1 MYELIGVS
9 PSIITSY
16 YEAIEK
22 ADKHPNAN
30 NIFVIAVKN
39 TFHILE
45 PHCPRGVAE
54 TYITKLLK
62 PYFDRKCLG
71 IFERAFVDQNEAEGI
86 YNNQFSELL
95 DILEEDHS
103 EESIYFIKALDCI
116 YDLLP
121 YDRAVIIDG
130 TTYLSSW
137 FNLEYWSDQH
147 TDAYENRVILKK
159 AKPPEK
165 NIDMALNTNK
175 AYRDKIKFLLP
186 IVSPVN
192 PFAKNEIT
200 DMKEEIVR
208 MYVDEPRMTAR
219 AIYGMSQIMHEHSD
233 ISFVKAFGELEPEVD
248 SDLVIPKKD
257 IYESWYAYTI
267 AIYNRSSKQTAPIK
281 DVLELAK
288 YYSYFMFPDIPKK
301 RDLISLDKAK
311 KQIREKSFFKGLR
324 LYEFTDNRLKIV
336 RPKDEVK
343 FTEEYLLE
351 VTKQLN
357 RLSKS

>member
-1 MYELIGVS
+1 MYELIGVT

-30 NIFVIAVKN
+30 SIFVVAVKN
-39 TFHILE
+39 TFHVLE

-54 TYITKLLK
+54 TYVTKLLK
-62 PYFDRKCLG
+62 PYFDRKHSG
-71 IFERAFVDQNEAEGI
+71 IYERAFVNEDEAKEI

-95 DILEEDHS
+95 DILEKDHS
-103 EESIYFIKALDCI
+103 EENMYFIKALDCI

-121 YDRAVIIDG
+121 HDRAVIING
-130 TTYLSSW
+130 TAYLSSW

-147 TDAYENRVILKK
+147 TDAYENRTILKR
-159 AKPPEK
+159 AKIGEK

-175 AYRDKIKFLLP
+175 AYRDRIKFLLP
-186 IVSPVN
+186 VVSPIN

-200 DMKEEIVR
+200 DMKVEIVR
-208 MYVDEPRMTAR
+208 MYVDEHHMTAR
-219 AIYGMSQIMHEHSD
+219 AVYGMSQIMHEHSD
-233 ISFVKAFGELEPEVD
+233 ISFVRAFGELEPEID
-248 SDLVIPKKD
+248 SDRVIPKKD

-267 AIYNRSSKQTAPIK
+267 AIYSRSSKQTAPIK
-281 DVLELAK
+281 EALELAK

-311 KQIREKSFFKGLR
+311 KPIREKSFFKGLR
-324 LYEFTDNRLKIV
+324 LYEFTDNRLKIE

>member
-22 ADKHPNAN
+22 ANTHPNAKR
-30 NIFVIAVKN
+30 IFIVAVKN
-39 TFHILE
+39 TFHVLE

-54 TYITKLLK
+54 TYITKMLK
-62 PYFDRKCLG
+62 PYFDRKRLG
-71 IFERAFVDQNEAEGI
+71 IFERAFMNHDEAIEI
-86 YNNQFSELL
+86 YKNQFSELL
-95 DILEEDHS
+95 DALENDSS
-103 EESIYFIKALDCI
+103 EESKYAVKALDCI

-121 YDRAVIIDG
+121 YDRAIMIDG
-130 TTYLSSW
+130 KAYLSSW
-137 FNLEYWSDQH
+137 FNLSHWSNQH
-147 TDAYENRVILKK
+147 SDAYDNRLILQQ
-159 AKPPEK
+159 AKPSEK

-186 IVSPVN
+186 LVSPAN

-208 MYVDEPRMTAR
+208 MYVDEHRMTAR
-219 AIYGMSQIMHEHSD
+219 AVYGMSQIMYEHSN
-233 ISFVKAFGELEPEVD
+233 ISFVKAFGELEPEID
-248 SDLVIPKKD
+248 SDVVISKKD

-267 AIYNRSSKQTAPIK
+267 AIYNRSSKQTAPLEK
-281 DVLELAK
+281 VLELAK
-288 YYSYFMFPDIPKK
+288 YYSFVIFPDIPKK
-301 RDLISLDKAK
+301 RDLISLYKAK

-324 LYEFTDNRLKIV
+324 LYEFTDNRLKIE